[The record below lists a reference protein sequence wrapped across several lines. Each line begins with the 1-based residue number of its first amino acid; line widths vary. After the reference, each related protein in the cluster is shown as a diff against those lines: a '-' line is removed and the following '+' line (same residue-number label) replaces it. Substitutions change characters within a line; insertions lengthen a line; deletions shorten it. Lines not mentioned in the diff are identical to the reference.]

1 MMAEKALGRRL
12 REQRKKLL
20 LTQDELAEKAGMS
33 VQHVGD
39 IERGQANPT
48 FSCLCRLAEVMGISV
63 AHFFQQNEE
72 QNQDI
77 NAMRSVLTGFIK
89 TAKKKHI
96 EIFYTLY
103 KGML

>member
-1 MMAEKALGRRL
+1 
-12 REQRKKLL
+12 
-20 LTQDELAEKAGMS
+20 
-33 VQHVGD
+33 
-39 IERGQANPT
+39 
-48 FSCLCRLAEVMGISV
+48 MGISV